1 MASFDGIHLLPRNAA
16 SRSLHRRDSVLNRS
30 GRRAGSHSLE
40 SYNMFLF
47 VQGDSSEAH
56 VPASSMRVNPAPEAS
71 PPVCTGGAYSI
82 HLSQSPLLRNLN
94 VIGQCLVAHGMQD
107 VQREARAMQ

>member
-1 MASFDGIHLLPRNAA
+1 MHLLPRNAA

-30 GRRAGSHSLE
+30 SRRSGSHSLE
-40 SYNMFLF
+40 SYIFLF
-47 VQGDSSEAH
+47 VQGDSSEAR

-82 HLSQSPLLRNLN
+82 HRANRLVLRNLN
-94 VIGQCLVAHGMQD
+94 VVGQCLVVHGMQD